1 MKKTLLYAFLLLV
14 IAGPAFGAAG
24 KYALL
29 IGVSD
34 YQHSAKDL
42 PDLKGPINDVHLIR
56 KEVLPLLGY
65 KPDQIVTLT
74 GRKATRKNIER
85 AVRDFAGA
93 AGVDERFFF
102 FAGHGSYVEDV
113 DGDERDDG
121 RDEVILPY
129 DARYDGDGKLIPE
142 TVVRDDDLKAWFAP
156 LEGKKLFAVLDSCH
170 SGTGFRTMDPRFN
183 ATRSR
188 FAPNRGLRR
197 GGGGIG
203 RLSKSKASGAIES
216 GDGIPEGHIYLYAA
230 RSDRP
235 AKEKKFN
242 GAWQG
247 CFTRAFRDAVQYIAA
262 ASPESNSYLELYRTI
277 DSFMK
282 DRMDVAQPPA
292 IQPRYRGSRVKLYRH
307 TDSER
312 LLGPF
317 LNTAESATAEAPT
330 LETRLPDIDD
340 YRTRVLIR
348 QEGGRAKLNA
358 GDFSSVRPYADID
371 FGDQGGGYNLYAAI
385 DGNAREVS
393 LVNENG
399 YRLNVFSYMGK
410 TDLVKALSK
419 RIRHQYL
426 KDLLVQI
433 ESKKGFPLS
442 LRTLYRGR
450 DYDRNDFFGG
460 QEITYLI
467 ESDVDAYV
475 YVLSVDAGGEFNIY
489 LPFEL
494 QPDNRIS
501 RGGKLLLPDKRIC
514 GYDVFLEITQVP
526 GEEIVKVIASNRPLR
541 IEKAKIRDMGD
552 EEYLT
557 QVNFDQALDT
567 IKSLLSQLDRRT
579 DWYAG
584 TKRFMNYARSDYQRM
599 YQGQ

>member
-1 MKKTLLYAFLLLV
+1 MKKNLLYAFLILI
-14 IAGPAFGAAG
+14 IAAPAFAAG

-74 GRKATRKNIER
+74 GRDATRKNIEK

-113 DGDERDDG
+113 DGDEDDG

-129 DARYDGDGKLIPE
+129 DARYDGNETLISE

-156 LEGKKLFAVLDSCH
+156 LKGKKLFAVLDSCH
-170 SGTGFRTMDPRFN
+170 SGTGFRTLDRTFN
-183 ATRSR
+183 ITRSR
-188 FAPNRGLRR
+188 FAPNRGLR
-197 GGGGIG
+197 GGGIG

-216 GDGIPEGHIYLYAA
+216 AEGIPEGHIYLYAA
-230 RSDRP
+230 QSDRP
-235 AKEKKFN
+235 AEEKEFN
-242 GAWQG
+242 GEWQG
-247 CFTRAFRDAVQYIAA
+247 CFTTAFTDAIRYIAA
-262 ASPESNSYLELYRTI
+262 ASPESNSYLELFRTI
-277 DSFMK
+277 GGFMK
-282 DRMDVAQPPA
+282 DRMDIAQSPT
-292 IQPRYRGSRVKLYRH
+292 IQPQYRGGVKASYRNNE
-307 TDSER
+307 SER
-312 LLGPF
+312 LLEPF
-317 LNTAESATAEAPT
+317 FVAAESAASEMPT

-348 QEGGRAKLNA
+348 QESGGARLNA
-358 GDFSSVRPYADID
+358 GDLSAVRPYADIE
-371 FGDQGGGYNLYAAI
+371 FGEEGSGYNLYAAI
-385 DGNAREVS
+385 DGKAREVS

-399 YRLNVFSYMGK
+399 YQLNVFSYMGK
-410 TDLVKALSK
+410 TDLVKALEK
-419 RIRHQYL
+419 RIRHQYI
-426 KDLLVQI
+426 KDLLVRI

-442 LRTLYRGR
+442 LQTLYQDR
-450 DYDRNDFFGG
+450 DYNRNDFYGG

-501 RGGKLLLPDKRIC
+501 RGEKLLLPDKRIC
-514 GYDVFLEITQVP
+514 GYDVFLEITRVP
-526 GEEIVKVIASNRPLR
+526 GEEIVKVIASKRPLR
-541 IEKAKIRDMGD
+541 IEKAKIRDAGD

-557 QVNFDQALDT
+557 QINFNEALGA
-567 IKSLLSQLDRRT
+567 IKSLVSQLDRRD

-584 TKRFMNYARSDYQRM
+584 TKRFMNYTRSDYQRM
-599 YQGQ
+599 YSGQ